1 MRRLPVTSRAYA
13 AYWSAAAPLVLATL
27 YLLLCLVARR
37 HAEALA
43 HELAVAAR
51 LSNYVRCA

>member
-1 MRRLPVTSRAYA
+1 MTSRAYA
-13 AYWSAAAPLVLATL
+13 AYWSAAVPLVLATL
-27 YLLLCLVARR
+27 YVLLCLVARR

-51 LSNYVRCA
+51 MGRYVRCS

>member
-1 MRRLPVTSRAYA
+1 MTSRAYA